1 MNLMSIRYACSIELK
16 EMVILTGGQYTMS
29 KVTVYNNEGFVDDWP
44 ELNTGRNNH
53 GCGHY
58 VNTASK
64 MVRHID
70 KGRRQK
76 KILKIIDPMK
86 TQKSHIYT
94 FALNSNISIIHSSN
108 HTLQSN
114 TLPVIHSLNPTLF
127 QS

>member
-1 MNLMSIRYACSIELK
+1 MSIRYACSIELK

-70 KGRRQK
+70 KGRRQ
-76 KILKIIDPMK
+76 
-86 TQKSHIYT
+86 TENT
-94 FALNSNISIIHSSN
+94 FLRDIVPTMEERFAEKNEDVEGNSWKGV
-108 HTLQSN
+108 LG
-114 TLPVIHSLNPTLF
+114 LGW
-127 QS
+127 

>member
-1 MNLMSIRYACSIELK
+1 MTQSKLENVKLSAVLVIFLPRSACSIELK

-70 KGRRQK
+70 KGRRQ
-76 KILKIIDPMK
+76 
-86 TQKSHIYT
+86 TENT
-94 FALNSNISIIHSSN
+94 FLRDIVPTMEERFAEKNEDVEGNSWKGV
-108 HTLQSN
+108 LG
-114 TLPVIHSLNPTLF
+114 LGW
-127 QS
+127 